1 MKYLSLLL
9 VAVAFLLG
17 ACERHSWEDKDANGD
32 GIIQESEKGTSR
44 LYKGHGEEHADGHG
58 EEQGAHA
65 EGGEED
71 HAKEGEESTG
81 H

>member
-9 VAVAFLLG
+9 VAVAFLVG

-44 LYKGHGEEHADGHG
+44 LYKGHGEEHAEGHD
-58 EEQGAHA
+58 EHA
-65 EGGEED
+65 EDGDD
-71 HAKEGEESTG
+71 HGHDHSKEGEESTG

>member
-44 LYKGHGEEHADGHG
+44 LYKGHGEEHAA
-58 EEQGAHA
+58 EHA
-65 EGGEED
+65 EHAEEGDD
-71 HAKEGEESTG
+71 HAKESEESTG

>member
-44 LYKGHGEEHADGHG
+44 LYKGHGEEHA
-58 EEQGAHA
+58 EEHA
-65 EGGEED
+65 EHAEEGDD

>member
-44 LYKGHGEEHADGHG
+44 LYKGHGEEHAEGHG
-58 EEQGAHA
+58 EEHA
-65 EGGEED
+65 EAAEEGDD
-71 HAKEGEESTG
+71 HAKESEESTG